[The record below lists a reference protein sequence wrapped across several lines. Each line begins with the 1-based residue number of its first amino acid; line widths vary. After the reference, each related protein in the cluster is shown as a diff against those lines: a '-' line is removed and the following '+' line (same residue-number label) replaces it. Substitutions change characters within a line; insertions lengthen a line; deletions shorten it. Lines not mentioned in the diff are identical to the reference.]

1 MYLLSANISHK
12 VSHLGL
18 QEDYALLLTPLSF
31 LLVYRLNR
39 SAVRFYDARA
49 AAGKLIETCR
59 VLAGE
64 VVRFGAHDPGGTG
77 WELGAQGVLNS
88 HMGAP
93 QNGWLL
99 KEQPTEMDD
108 LGVPPILGNLP
119 IV

>member
-77 WELGAQGVLNS
+77 VGTRCARGAQ
-88 HMGAP
+88 
-93 QNGWLL
+93 
-99 KEQPTEMDD
+99 QPYGGTPKRLAFKGTAD
-108 LGVPPILGNLP
+108 
-119 IV
+119 